1 VSPLTSGTYDVV
13 AVAIKGNTAYG
24 VTITTGVSAG
34 AAMGD
39 IPLTS
44 VGNIA
49 TINGTVT
56 AQTAGT
62 TGATAFIAVSALQKV
77 TVGGGDVNFV
87 IPLATQGA
95 VTIPLVTEAG
105 TCPTNTFCKGYSM
118 ILPAAKPALG
128 TFSLA
133 NPSWTAPVAGA
144 DYFINGMATQPS
156 GNGQPDCTPSA
167 KTTVAVP
174 VVAGDTKTAA
184 QLDFTGC
191 S

>member
-1 VSPLTSGTYDVV
+1 MRIPGVLIIV
-13 AVAIKGNTAYG
+13 AAIA
-24 VTITTGVSAG
+24 
-34 AAMGD
+34 
-39 IPLTS
+39 
-44 VGNIA
+44 
-49 TINGTVT
+49 
-56 AQTAGT
+56 
-62 TGATAFIAVSALQKV
+62 IAVVSVVFNCQAEGQSLTLANGSKVPMKCYWSAMAE
-77 TVGGGDVNFV
+77 
-87 IPLATQGA
+87 IA